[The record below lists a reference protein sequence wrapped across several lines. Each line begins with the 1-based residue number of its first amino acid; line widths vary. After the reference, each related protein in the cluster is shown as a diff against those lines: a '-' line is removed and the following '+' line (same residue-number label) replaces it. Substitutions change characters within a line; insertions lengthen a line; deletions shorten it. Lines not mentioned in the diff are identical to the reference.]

1 MAEIDF
7 GKPEAF
13 FARYGAGYRNP
24 VLIRE
29 TLAVLRDPTCSAADL
44 VKVLE
49 KEPGISSKV
58 LKAANSAFF
67 GTPRAITSLRAA
79 IVRLGNQNVTRFAMA
94 AALGATGGGEWTDF
108 WRHSFAVALL
118 SRHIAGFL
126 GAYTR
131 QEEDELFTMGL
142 LHDLGVMFE
151 VGSGRFGEIEAELRR
166 NPAPLEEVERKVF
179 GFDHAALGGCASEQ
193 WNFPADLHDAIV
205 CHHHPELSKQFYP
218 KISVIHL
225 ANLVCHGFKITTVPD
240 EAPPPTQ
247 ETYLQDLNLPI
258 EQLVLFGDWLA
269 GQKSEI
275 DAYGELLGG

>member
-1 MAEIDF
+1 MAEPEF

-13 FARYGAGYRNP
+13 FARYGAAYRNP

-29 TLAVLRDPTCSAADL
+29 TLGVLRDPTCSAADL
-44 VKVLE
+44 VAVLE

-94 AALGATGGGEWTDF
+94 AALGATGGAQWVDF
-108 WRHSFAVALL
+108 WRHSFAVAMLA
-118 SRHIAGFL
+118 RHIGGFL

-131 QEEDELFTMGL
+131 QEEEELFTMGL

-151 VGSGRFGEIEAELRR
+151 IGSGRFGEVTDELRR
-166 NPAPLEEVERKVF
+166 APASLEEAERNVF
-179 GFDHAALGGCASEQ
+179 GFDHLALGGRAAEQ

-205 CHHHPELSKQFYP
+205 HHHRPEESKGFYA
-218 KISVIHL
+218 KVSVIHI
-225 ANLVCHGFKITTVPD
+225 ANLVCHGFKITSAPD
-240 EAPPPTQ
+240 EAPPATQ
-247 ETYLQDLNLPI
+247 ESYLADLNLPV

-269 GQKSEI
+269 GQAPEI
-275 DAYGELLGG
+275 DAYGELMGG

>member
-13 FARYGAGYRNP
+13 FARYGAAYRNP

-29 TLAVLRDPTCSAADL
+29 TLGVLRDPTCSAADL

-94 AALGATGGGEWTDF
+94 AALGATGGGKWTDF
-108 WRHSFAVALL
+108 WRHSFAVAVV

-131 QEEDELFTMGL
+131 QEEEELFTMGL

-151 VGSGRFGEIEAELRR
+151 IGSGRFGEVAAELRK
-166 NPAPLEEVERKVF
+166 NPVSLEEAETKVF
-179 GFDHAALGGCASEQ
+179 GFDHLALGSRAADQ
-193 WNFPADLHDAIV
+193 WNFPADLHDAIA
-205 CHHHPELSKQFYP
+205 CHHRPELSKEFYP

-225 ANLVCHGFKITTVPD
+225 ANLLCHGFKLTSLPD
-240 EAPPPTQ
+240 EPPPPTQ
-247 ETYLQDLNLPI
+247 ESYLQDLNLPL
-258 EQLVLFGDWLA
+258 EQLVLFGDWLTQ
-269 GQKSEI
+269 QKPEI
-275 DAYGELLGG
+275 DAYGELMGG